1 MDMTLTHA
9 LFIKHK
15 TVQHVIFSNNLQNL
29 NFQLQQAS
37 KYSLKFQPQ
46 QAIKHFKSYLKTPN
60 IFHTHISNHLKSH
73 KHYCHIS
80 T

>member
-46 QAIKHFKSYLKTPN
+46 QAIKTLQIISQNTKHISYSYLK
-60 IFHTHISNHLKSH
+60 SS
-73 KHYCHIS
+73 
-80 T
+80 